1 MIAPNLLLC
10 TQIAL
15 EFPAHS
21 LDNLD
26 NNSVPDDVP
35 RSRSCSLYER
45 LYDFFEINNYVV
57 NNIYNNIS
65 KIDGYNKRQLEDK
78 IEENLLLQEQKAKK
92 DAVKNGSLSL
102 RKRKSIS
109 KTQK

>member
-1 MIAPNLLLC
+1 MR
-10 TQIAL
+10 
-15 EFPAHS
+15 
-21 LDNLD
+21 
-26 NNSVPDDVP
+26 

-78 IEENLLLQEQKAKK
+78 IEENLLLQEQQAKK
-92 DAVKNGSLSL
+92 DAVRNGSLNL
-102 RKRKSIS
+102 RKRKPIS